1 MLSLCNTCLAFS
13 RPDNIYKFQNDIF
26 KPWEDY
32 ASLFSMMADYKNYN
46 SSFPWKNNHSVYAH
60 LSIYHV
66 NA

>member
-13 RPDNIYKFQNDIF
+13 RPDNIYKFQNGIF

-46 SSFPWKNNHSVYAH
+46 SSFHGKIITLYMH
-60 LSIYHV
+60 IYLYTM
-66 NA
+66 